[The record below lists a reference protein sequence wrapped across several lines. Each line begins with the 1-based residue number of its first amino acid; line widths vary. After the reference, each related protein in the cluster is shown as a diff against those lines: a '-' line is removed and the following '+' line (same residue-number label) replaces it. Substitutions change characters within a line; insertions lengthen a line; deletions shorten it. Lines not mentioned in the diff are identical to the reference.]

1 MILIL
6 LMIGL
11 CDREISGEI
20 RSKIMSRSRSNREA
34 RLMLIYLHMQAT
46 QPPRTVFLPKIT
58 RKRPPQPAK
67 PSELRMTNYVV
78 DEINAYVVIRDIA
91 LAEAEKEPTSENL
104 ERARIANDFVENCVK
119 PARPPYEAQHLPETD
134 AARERGNCQAVK
146 VRLSLLHA
154 HLNAIARDQV
164 DAAEAAVPLDCA

>member
-20 RSKIMSRSRSNREA
+20 RSKIGSRSRSNRKA

-58 RKRPPQPAK
+58 RKRSPQPAK
-67 PSELRMTNYVV
+67 SSELRMTNYVV

-104 ERARIANDFVENCVK
+104 ERARLANDFVENCVK
-119 PARPPYEAQHLPETD
+119 PARTPYEAQHLPETD
-134 AARERGNCQAVK
+134 AKRERGNCQAVQ
-146 VRLSLLHA
+146 VRLSLLQA